1 MKRKDPSGDCH
12 TTVLFAGINPD
23 RLTPALSWVSRLLA
37 SGLEL
42 VPLDLAGGLLE
53 HQSEPQ
59 VRPFPPVEACV

>member
-12 TTVLFAGINPD
+12 TTVLLAGFSPD
-23 RLTPALSWVSRLLA
+23 LLTSGLTGVSRLLA

-42 VPLDLAGGLLE
+42 VPLDLAGGLFE

>member
-12 TTVLFAGINPD
+12 TTVLFAGFVPD
-23 RLTPALSWVSRLLA
+23 LLTPGLPRVSRLHA

-42 VPLDLAGGLLE
+42 VPLDLAGGLFE

>member
-1 MKRKDPSGDCH
+1 MERKDPSGDCH
-12 TTVLFAGINPD
+12 TTVQFAGLSPAL
-23 RLTPALSWVSRLLA
+23 LTPALSRGVGLRA

-42 VPLDLAGGLLE
+42 VPLDLAGGLFE

>member
-12 TTVLFAGINPD
+12 TTVLLAGLIPGL
-23 RLTPALSWVSRLLA
+23 LTGLHA

-42 VPLDLAGGLLE
+42 VPLDLAGGLFE

-59 VRPFPPVEACV
+59 VRPFLPVEACV